1 MEAHRSYER
10 FEQGRHIAG
19 GEELPRHAQKAALA
33 VAVIAGLLAVA
44 TFFSNEALK
53 EVITG
58 ETHGATAS
66 ARLESN
72 RVKID
77 TVRGNAALL
86 RVLGV
91 SAPARYQA
99 AAKAGELE
107 TRVID
112 HLRPIDAQL
121 GEEIK
126 TNRSVV
132 DHANDKHLALELAE
146 VGFEIGIVLASVSII
161 ARRRWLLAGAGGAA
175 VAGVALLA
183 IGLLPA

>member
-10 FEQGRHIAG
+10 FEQGRHATA
-19 GEELPRHAQKAALA
+19 GEELPRHAQTAALA
-33 VAVIAGLLAVA
+33 VAVIAGFLAVA
-44 TFFSNEALK
+44 TFLSNEALK

-58 ETHGATAS
+58 ETHSAVAS

-77 TVRGNAALL
+77 TVKGTASLL

-91 SAPARYQA
+91 SVA
-99 AAKAGELE
+99 AGHDATAKARELE
-107 TRVID
+107 TRVVGR
-112 HLRPIDAQL
+112 LRPIDAQL
-121 GEEIK
+121 KEEVDADRSEVDDAN
-126 TNRSVV
+126 NR
-132 DHANDKHLALELAE
+132 HLALELAE

-161 ARRRWLLAGAGGAA
+161 ARRRWLLVCAGAAA

-183 IGLLPA
+183 IGQLSA